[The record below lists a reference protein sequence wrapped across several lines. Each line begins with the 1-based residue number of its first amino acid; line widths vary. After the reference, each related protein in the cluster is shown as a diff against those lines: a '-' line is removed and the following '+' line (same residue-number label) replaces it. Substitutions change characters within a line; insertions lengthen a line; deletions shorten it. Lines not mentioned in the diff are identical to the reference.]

1 MDAFQLTRVPAGRM
15 RARRFVAGGLVL
27 GAVVLLAARLACRR
41 DSKGDDVERPS
52 SPREVYAVVTA
63 G

>member
-1 MDAFQLTRVPAGRM
+1 M
-15 RARRFVAGGLVL
+15 RARQFVPTLVARVAAGGLVL
-27 GAVVLLAARLACRR
+27 GAVVVLAVRLACRR
-41 DSKGDDVERPS
+41 DSKGDDVERPPPS